1 MEGAKK
7 PSTAMTKEKTRM
19 VVTDPQ
25 CNACA
30 THAFCSIRKIKDA
43 REKEKDPSTRTNIDK
58 VFTYYYTPK
67 ATAGAPLPFRPIRG
81 TIVHKNSSLR
91 PANFCYTTPGKR
103 VIARVTHGET
113 TSTLAHANVQ
123 RYQSNTF
130 LATSQSSFVWCP
142 NFCLVR
148 FILSAPAC
156 LVNSSAQWAWW
167 FIHV

>member
-30 THAFCSIRKIKDA
+30 THVFCSIRKIKDA

-58 VFTYYYTPK
+58 VFTYYYTSK
-67 ATAGAPLPFRPIRG
+67 ATAGAPLLFRPIRG

-91 PANFCYTTPGKR
+91 PANFCYTTPW
-103 VIARVTHGET
+103 ET
-113 TSTLAHANVQ
+113 GNCPSYTWRNYFNTHANVQ
-123 RYQSNTF
+123 RYQSNIF

-142 NFCLVR
+142 NF
-148 FILSAPAC
+148 LSRKIY
-156 LVNSSAQWAWW
+156 LISSRLSCEL
-167 FIHV
+167 